1 MKLRYLAAL
10 HSDSAHA
17 QYAIQWRLELIGSQ
31 FPELRLRKPVR
42 SETVSENRKSSE
54 GEPVRS
60 NDRGAGQRLP
70 HSTDGCIHQLKRLK
84 HVDVPVKEQ
93 ADLGRTPAGDGTNP
107 HQSGHGINRIF
118 NRLGDGYLHLL
129 DRHYTVVN
137 ADHHTRKI
145 CLREDRDWNLLRRIN
160 TRKRKHNQ
168 EKEDWTAIANEPKL
182 LIGLRALGG
191 RGQEAFRHFA
201 SPPAWSASSAGLPT
215 FTFVPSSK
223 PYDPVVMTNSEP
235 LSPFVT

>member
-10 HSDSAHA
+10 HRDSAPT
-17 QYAIQWRLELIGSQ
+17 QYPIQWRLQLIGSQ

-70 HSTDGCIHQLKRLK
+70 HSANGRIHQLKRLK
-84 HVDVPVKEQ
+84 HVDVPVEEK
-93 ADLGRTPAGDGTNP
+93 ADLGRSSAGDGTNP
-107 HQSGHGINRIF
+107 HQARHGVNRIF

-145 CLREDRDWNLLRRIN
+145 CFGED
-160 TRKRKHNQ
+160 
-168 EKEDWTAIANEPKL
+168 
-182 LIGLRALGG
+182 
-191 RGQEAFRHFA
+191 
-201 SPPAWSASSAGLPT
+201 
-215 FTFVPSSK
+215 
-223 PYDPVVMTNSEP
+223 
-235 LSPFVT
+235 